1 MRVHHLNCGS
11 MHAPTVGDVVCHVL
25 LVETT
30 DGLVLVDSGLGRRD
44 FAEPRRMGPARFL
57 LRPDRDD
64 ARTAIGQIEAR
75 GFSSTDVSHIV
86 LTHMDFDHI
95 GGIAD
100 FPDATIHTTAEEYDW
115 AVVNPDF
122 ASKQRYSQR
131 QWSHGPR
138 IQTHA
143 GPGEAWR
150 YELNGMEVLPGI
162 TYVPMHG
169 HTKGHA
175 AVAVET
181 DNQGLLIHAGDAVFD
196 ASSYTPTSPA
206 GTPLKKIAMF
216 RRFEMVMAADR
227 KRLAGNH
234 ATLSRLNQED
244 GVTVFNAHDK
254 RILDDLANA

>member
-11 MHAPTVGDVVCHVL
+11 LHPPMTREVCCHVL
-25 LVETT
+25 LCETT

-44 FAEPRRMGPARFL
+44 FAEPKRMGPARIM

-64 ARTAIGQIEAR
+64 AKTAIGQVEAR
-75 GFSSTDVSHIV
+75 GFTAADVQHIV
-86 LTHMDFDHI
+86 LTHMDFDHV

-100 FPDATIHTTAEEYDW
+100 FPEATVHTTAEEYDW

-122 ASKQRYSQR
+122 VSRRRYSPK

-143 GPGEAWR
+143 GPGEPWKHD
-150 YELNGMEVLPGI
+150 LHGMEVLPGI
-162 TYVPMHG
+162 TYVPMPG

-181 DNQGLLIHAGDAVFD
+181 ADRGLLVHAGDAVFD
-196 ASSYTPTSPA
+196 ASCYTPTSPSGA
-206 GTPLKKIAMF
+206 PLPKIGMF
-216 RRFEMVMAADR
+216 RTFEKAMAIDR
-227 KRLAGNH
+227 KRVDGNH
-234 ATLSRLNQED
+234 ATLRRLNDSD
-244 GVTVFNAHDK
+244 GVTVINAHDK
-254 RILDDLANA
+254 RILDDLIAP